1 MIFMLALS
9 CMYNYPQISSQD
21 YCLSYTGK
29 KVWLFFYLVKLVRN
43 LVFVELDLTEKMT
56 KIYVIGNEGY
66 MRLVEKL
73 KEFENQYMFIR
84 WATGGEYGKLVYAG
98 DDFIEFDVINV
109 DTMEYSE
116 TVLIHSP
123 LILEVCIGGSDV
135 ARILAE
141 MSSKISM
148 E

>member
-1 MIFMLALS
+1 
-9 CMYNYPQISSQD
+9 
-21 YCLSYTGK
+21 
-29 KVWLFFYLVKLVRN
+29 
-43 LVFVELDLTEKMT
+43 
-56 KIYVIGNEGY
+56 

-73 KEFENQYMFIR
+73 KEYENQYMFIR

-98 DDFIEFDVINV
+98 DDFIEFDIINV

-116 TVLIHSP
+116 TALIHSP
-123 LILEVCIGGSDV
+123 LIFEVCIGGSDV

>member
-1 MIFMLALS
+1 
-9 CMYNYPQISSQD
+9 
-21 YCLSYTGK
+21 
-29 KVWLFFYLVKLVRN
+29 
-43 LVFVELDLTEKMT
+43 
-56 KIYVIGNEGY
+56 
-66 MRLVEKL
+66 MRLTEKL
-73 KEFENQYMFIR
+73 KELENQYMFIR

-98 DDFIEFDVINV
+98 EDFIEFNIIDV

-123 LILEVCIGGSDV
+123 LILEVALGGSDI

-141 MSSKISM
+141 VSSKISL